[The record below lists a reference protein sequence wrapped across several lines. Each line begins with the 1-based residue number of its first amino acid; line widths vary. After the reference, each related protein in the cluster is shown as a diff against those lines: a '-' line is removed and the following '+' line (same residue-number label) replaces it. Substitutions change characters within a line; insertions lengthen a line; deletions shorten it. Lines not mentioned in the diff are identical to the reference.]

1 MSSNADVHFRSFINT
16 LFSQR
21 AFLAWKSYKKR
32 GFGEVFVFFGV
43 IGIRSTDYLGFFP
56 QVWFCHFCASFALR
70 SRDAKYSRRWKIKYF
85 EAFLCFQLLFTLEG
99 GRSRSCA
106 YLVFGCCAAT
116 QCDCYCQVQ
125 TLLMFL
131 LIFLLLTVTIMLKRV
146 AGGIKSIALCNMA
159 AVCLRWWKPGC

>member
-106 YLVFGCCAAT
+106 YWCLAAAL
-116 QCDCYCQVQ
+116 QRSV
-125 TLLMFL
+125 
-131 LIFLLLTVTIMLKRV
+131 
-146 AGGIKSIALCNMA
+146 IAIARYKPCWCFCLSSC
-159 AVCLRWWKPGC
+159 CLRSRKCWKGWPEE